1 MSAYLSHCGLPNGMS
16 RNELRRKA
24 KIVLRK
30 LEGMSEKAVALLD
43 ILIDSTQDTDF
54 EAGRIC
60 GSWMSPATLADLLEI
75 SERRVYE
82 LESELE
88 GARVVLRTSGRRPR
102 HGQRA
107 GHIRYLFGLNLAPL
121 IERALEIAQAYEN
134 YRKSRELLNQ
144 ALVAGRAQIR
154 DLLCRVRETGEPAAR
169 DAAESVLP
177 GGRSSRIKS
186 VERLE
191 EVIEA
196 LRAIVES
203 LSDVSARDSAHQTAD
218 DRTLITTDQSNSE
231 TCSRESQEVAAPSA
245 VTLRQALAV
254 ATPEFVSC
262 YDVQS
267 RQGWL
272 GLADAAQQIAAS
284 SFDINQRTW
293 GAMCHRWGP
302 ETAALSVILIDR
314 HRRLP
319 EKHPWSVKKTVGG
332 CFVGLM
338 RNPRNLMRMFRAS
351 ESLAEVQFSEP
362 LHVIETAQMD
372 RTGQIGNFIE
382 RIMPILD
389 KREIFHERH

>member
-1 MSAYLSHCGLPNGMS
+1 MSAYLSHCGLPDGMS

-30 LEGMSEKAVALLD
+30 LEGVSEKAVALLD
-43 ILIDSTQDTDF
+43 ILIDSTQDRDF
-54 EAGRIC
+54 EAGKIC
-60 GSWMSPATLADLLEI
+60 GSWISPATMAEMLDI

-82 LESELE
+82 LERELE
-88 GARVVLRTSGRRPR
+88 ASKVLRRTSGRRPR
-102 HGQRA
+102 HGHRA
-107 GHIRYLFGLNLAPL
+107 DYIRYLFGLNLAPL
-121 IERALEIAQAYEN
+121 IERALEIARAYED

-144 ALVAGRAQIR
+144 ALAAGRAQIR

-169 DAAESVLP
+169 DAAESILP

-186 VERLE
+186 LERLE
-191 EVIEA
+191 EVVEA

-203 LSDVSARDSAHQTAD
+203 LSDVSARDSAHRTAD
-218 DRTLITTDQSNSE
+218 EGTLITTHQSNSE
-231 TCSRESQEVAAPSA
+231 SCSRDARKVAAPSA
-245 VTLRQALAV
+245 VTFRQALAV
-254 ATPEFVSC
+254 ATPEFLDC
-262 YDVQS
+262 YKVQS
-267 RQGWL
+267 RQGWP
-272 GLADAAQQIAAS
+272 GLADAARLIAAS

-293 GAMCHRWGP
+293 GTMCHRWGL

-351 ESLAEVQFSEP
+351 ESLTEEHFYEPVQ
-362 LHVIETAQMD
+362 TARITRHD
-372 RTGQIGNFIE
+372 DANHIGNLIE
-382 RIMPILD
+382 RIVPTSN
-389 KREIFHERH
+389 ETEVYHEQH

>member
-1 MSAYLSHCGLPNGMS
+1 MSAYLSHCGLPDGMS

-43 ILIDSTQDTDF
+43 ILFDSTQDGDF

-60 GSWMSPATLADLLEI
+60 GSWISPATMAEMLDV

-82 LESELE
+82 LEQELE
-88 GARVVLRTSGRRPR
+88 ASKVLLRTSGRRPR
-102 HGQRA
+102 HGHRT
-107 GHIRYLFGLNLAPL
+107 GYIRYLFGLNLAPL
-121 IERALEIAQAYEN
+121 IERALEIAQAYED
-134 YRKSRELLNQ
+134 YRKSRELLEQ
-144 ALVAGRAQIR
+144 ALAAGRAKIR
-154 DLLCRVRETGEPAAR
+154 DLLCRVRETGESAAR
-169 DAAESVLP
+169 NAAESVLP

-196 LRAIVES
+196 LREIAES
-203 LSDVSARDSAHQTAD
+203 LSDVSARDSAHRTAD
-218 DRTLITTDQSNSE
+218 ERTLITTHQSNSE
-231 TCSRESQEVAAPSA
+231 SCSRDSREVAAPPA
-245 VTLRQALAV
+245 VTLQQALAV
-254 ATPEFVSC
+254 ATLEFVNC
-262 YDVQS
+262 YEVQS
-267 RQGWL
+267 RKGWP
-272 GLADAAQQIAAS
+272 GLADAARLIAAS
-284 SFDINQRTW
+284 SFGINQRTW
-293 GAMCHRWGP
+293 GTMCHRWGP

-351 ESLAEVQFSEP
+351 ECLPEELFEKPVQ
-362 LHVIETAQMD
+362 TARITRHND
-372 RTGQIGNFIE
+372 ASQIGNLIE
-382 RIMPILD
+382 RIVPTFNKM
-389 KREIFHERH
+389 EVYHEQH